1 MKEMKQNE
9 IILRQK
15 GRDKKNFKTLLPNF
29 VWGFNKGWH
38 KFNIFCMDESEQDET
53 KGFNIILDMAFFP
66 KIEEI
71 FNET

>member
-1 MKEMKQNE
+1 
-9 IILRQK
+9 
-15 GRDKKNFKTLLPNF
+15 
-29 VWGFNKGWH
+29 
-38 KFNIFCMDESEQDET
+38 MDESEQDET